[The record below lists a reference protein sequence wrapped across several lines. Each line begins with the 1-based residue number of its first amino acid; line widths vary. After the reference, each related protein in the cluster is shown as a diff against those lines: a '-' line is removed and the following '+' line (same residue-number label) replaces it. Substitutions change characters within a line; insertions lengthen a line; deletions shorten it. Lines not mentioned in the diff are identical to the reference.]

1 MIENMT
7 IISLLSKQPVD
18 ENNDHSV
25 DCTPLLV
32 GIKNNHFIY
41 FNGTYCVI
49 PYGLV
54 VRIPGFHPGG
64 PGSIPG
70 MGSNLFY

>member
-1 MIENMT
+1 MRVTTYGEFSQKWSMERGGGSYHIG
-7 IISLLSKQPVD
+7 
-18 ENNDHSV
+18 NNIDFVSV
-25 DCTPLLV
+25 VYHL
-32 GIKNNHFIY
+32 
-41 FNGTYCVI
+41 I

-70 MGSNLFY
+70 VGTVWKLFFLVYNST

>member
-1 MIENMT
+1 MERGGGSYHIG
-7 IISLLSKQPVD
+7 
-18 ENNDHSV
+18 NNIDFVSTLYH
-25 DCTPLLV
+25 L
-32 GIKNNHFIY
+32 
-41 FNGTYCVI
+41 I

-70 MGSNLFY
+70 VGTVCKTILFSLQFYINILMVQAS